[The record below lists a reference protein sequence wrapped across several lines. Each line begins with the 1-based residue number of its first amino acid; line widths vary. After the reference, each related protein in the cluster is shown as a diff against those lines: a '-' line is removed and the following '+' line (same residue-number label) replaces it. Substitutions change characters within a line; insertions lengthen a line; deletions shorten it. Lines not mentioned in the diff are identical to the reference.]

1 MEKSST
7 VYVGMDVHKDSID
20 IAVADAG
27 RNGEVRHV
35 GTTGGDLVALD
46 KALRRIVSKG
56 HRLHV
61 VYEAG
66 PCGFV
71 IWRHLATK
79 GIACDVVAPSS
90 IPKRAGDSVKTDRR
104 DALMLARLSRSGELT
119 AVRVPGAADEAVRDL
134 VRAREDAVRECRN
147 ARHRLKALLLRNGI
161 TYVGKSSWT
170 AAHLRWLATIKL
182 EHAAQQIGF
191 QEYLHAITEANARIA
206 RLEQALRDTLPEWS
220 LKPLVQAL
228 QAMRGVQLI
237 AAMTLVAEL
246 QDFQRFDSARQ
257 LMAYVGLVPGEHSSG
272 PKRRQGSNT
281 QGRQQCRQAH
291 ARGNCLALPAQ
302 PAREPDHRCPPR
314 RVAQGSDGHRLEGAA
329 ATQRQVQAPGGTP
342 GHEEQ
347 GRRRRGARA
356 QRIRLGH
363 RTRGAS
369 LGLERHRRGGD
380 RFVQYLR
387 LAETRQYRFGM
398 EKDKEAPHPARSTQM
413 PEGERGAAAA
423 TGEPSTTLLS
433 NDRVATHGR

>member
-1 MEKSST
+1 MAESST
-7 VYVGMDVHKDSID
+7 VYVGLDVHKDSID

-35 GTTGGDLVALD
+35 GTIGGDLVALD

-71 IWRHLATK
+71 ICRHLATQ

-90 IPKRAGDSVKTDRR
+90 IPKRAGDRVKTDRR

-119 AVRVPGAADEAVRDL
+119 PVRVPGAADEAVRDL

-161 TYVGKSSWT
+161 TYAGRSSWT
-170 AAHLRWLATIKL
+170 AAHLRWLATLKL

-246 QDFQRFDSARQ
+246 QDFLRFDSARQ

-272 PKRRQGSNT
+272 PKRRQGSITKAGNSAARRMLVEIAWHY
-281 QGRQQCRQAH
+281 QHSPRVSPIIAARQDELPKEVTDIAWKAQLRLNAKFRRLV
-291 ARGNCLALPAQ
+291 ARRVMKNKAVVAV
-302 PAREPDHRCPPR
+302 ARELSGFVWAIGR
-314 RVAQGSDGHRLEGAA
+314 E
-329 ATQRQVQAPGGTP
+329 VQASGW
-342 GHEEQ
+342 Q
-347 GRRRRGARA
+347 GIDEAVV
-356 QRIRLGH
+356 
-363 RTRGAS
+363 AS
-369 LGLERHRRGGD
+369 SK
-380 RFVQYLR
+380 
-387 LAETRQYRFGM
+387 A
-398 EKDKEAPHPARSTQM
+398 
-413 PEGERGAAAA
+413 
-423 TGEPSTTLLS
+423 
-433 NDRVATHGR
+433 